1 MALSLHESFDRCCR
15 LCAEEQEVTIMIF
28 SAEAEAMLLQNK
40 LNKYLLIEIVCEFID
55 TARKAQE
62 VLLNQSIILDQFTPQ
77 KCVVLSKTD
86 IKPEPA
92 DSDDEN
98 LVTEMEISV
107 DPMMVLQNSDSMQ
120 SPNIEDNNEQ
130 VEDIT
135 HLHSVDG
142 ENVTIKLIK
151 RGDAPADKSEES
163 KGKGKPFPC
172 ITCKRSFFTEL
183 ALKNH
188 SWIHFNEDRVNKMF
202 KCGTCAESFD
212 YKCDL
217 ILHLKKHKTNGLC
230 TLCGRCNERPYNC
243 HLCKK
248 SFKRNQD
255 LKFHINQHTGD
266 KPYQC
271 PFCDKSFASSGN
283 CYSHRSRMHPGRRV
297 DGKIRRRI
305 PVSTGAL
312 QTRPVSNNLI
322 LNPRPIAPKPSP
334 ATTPRVQQLTSS
346 HDGYLTFLTCL
357 YDLFKLLHLQV
368 LTTMSTNELSNHRRM
383 ARQNGIVQPLLTD
396 LYQITMAY
404 AYWKSDKVND
414 VAVFDLFF
422 RTNPFQGEFTIF
434 AGLEEC
440 LKFLE
445 NFHYSDSDIE
455 YLIQTLPDNIEP
467 DFFAYLRELTCK
479 DITLSAIEEG
489 SVVFPRVPLL
499 RVEGPLIIAQLL
511 ETTLLTL
518 VNFASLMATN
528 AARYRM
534 VAGKNVSLL
543 EFGLRRAQ
551 GPDGGFDGTSN
562 VLAGKMFNIPV
573 RGTHAHSFVTSF
585 STLADLS
592 SVVLR
597 HAETQKQCNLLE
609 LATEWRKR
617 VSAIMDVS
625 TEEASD
631 GELAA
636 LISYALAF
644 PSGFLALVDT
654 YDVKRS
660 GLLNFCAVALAL
672 HDCGYRAI
680 GIRIDSG
687 DLAYLSVLS
696 RDTFAKVADTLKLP
710 WFRKLTIVAS
720 NDINEETILSLN
732 EQGHKIDCFGIGTH
746 LVTCQRQP
754 ALGCVYKLVEING
767 QPRIKLSQDVGKVTI
782 PGHKEAYR
790 LFGADGHALIDLLQ
804 RSLEPPPKVG
814 QKVLCRH
821 PFQESKRAYVIPS
834 KVEHLYKVCWK
845 DGRICTLPKPLS
857 EVRER
862 VQSSLKT
869 LRQDI
874 KRNLNP
880 TPYKVAVSDDL
891 YIFIHDLW
899 LQNAPIGELS

>member
-1 MALSLHESFDRCCR
+1 MSINES
-15 LCAEEQEVTIMIF
+15 IK
-28 SAEAEAMLLQNK
+28 NK
-40 LNKYLLIEIVCEFID
+40 
-55 TARKAQE
+55 Q
-62 VLLNQSIILDQFTPQ
+62 
-77 KCVVLSKTD
+77 
-86 IKPEPA
+86 
-92 DSDDEN
+92 
-98 LVTEMEISV
+98 
-107 DPMMVLQNSDSMQ
+107 
-120 SPNIEDNNEQ
+120 
-130 VEDIT
+130 
-135 HLHSVDG
+135 
-142 ENVTIKLIK
+142 
-151 RGDAPADKSEES
+151 
-163 KGKGKPFPC
+163 
-172 ITCKRSFFTEL
+172 
-183 ALKNH
+183 
-188 SWIHFNEDRVNKMF
+188 
-202 KCGTCAESFD
+202 
-212 YKCDL
+212 
-217 ILHLKKHKTNGLC
+217 
-230 TLCGRCNERPYNC
+230 
-243 HLCKK
+243 
-248 SFKRNQD
+248 
-255 LKFHINQHTGD
+255 
-266 KPYQC
+266 
-271 PFCDKSFASSGN
+271 
-283 CYSHRSRMHPGRRV
+283 
-297 DGKIRRRI
+297 
-305 PVSTGAL
+305 
-312 QTRPVSNNLI
+312 
-322 LNPRPIAPKPSP
+322 
-334 ATTPRVQQLTSS
+334 
-346 HDGYLTFLTCL
+346 
-357 YDLFKLLHLQV
+357 
-368 LTTMSTNELSNHRRM
+368 MS
-383 ARQNGIVQPLLTD
+383 RQNGIVQPLLTD

-404 AYWKSDKVND
+404 AYWKSGKIND

-455 YLIQTLPDNIEP
+455 YLMQTLPDKTEP
-467 DFFAYLRELTCK
+467 EFFAYLKDLTCK
-479 DITLSAIEEG
+479 DIKLSAIEEG

-499 RVEGPLIIAQLL
+499 RIEGPLIVAQLL

-551 GPDGGFDGTSN
+551 GPDGGLSASKYAYIGGFDGTSN

-573 RGTHAHSFVTSF
+573 KGTHAHSFVTSF
-585 STLADLS
+585 SSLDDIA
-592 SVVLR
+592 SVVIR

-609 LATEWRKR
+609 LAIEWRKR
-617 VSAIMDVS
+617 VSSITDVS
-625 TEEASD
+625 PEEASD

-644 PSGFLALVDT
+644 PTGFLALVDT
-654 YDVKRS
+654 YDVKRYNFQALRHGQRINGHSGYNSNCGSNVNRINNCNTYGYSMVERTLRS

-672 HDCGYRAI
+672 NDCGYRAV

-687 DLAYLSVLS
+687 DLAYLSVLARS
-696 RDTFAKVADTLKLP
+696 TFEKISELYKLP
-710 WFRKLTIVAS
+710 WFSKLTIVAS
-720 NDINEETILSLN
+720 NDINEDTILSLN

-804 RSLEPPPKVG
+804 RSTEPAPTVG

-834 KVEHLYKVCWK
+834 QVEHLYKEYWR
-845 DGRICTLPKPLS
+845 DGNICIPLKPLS

-862 VQSSLKT
+862 VQTSLRT

-891 YIFIHDLW
+891 YTFIHDLW

>member
-1 MALSLHESFDRCCR
+1 MSS
-15 LCAEEQEVTIMIF
+15 EE
-28 SAEAEAMLLQNK
+28 
-40 LNKYLLIEIVCEFID
+40 LN
-55 TARKAQE
+55 
-62 VLLNQSIILDQFTPQ
+62 
-77 KCVVLSKTD
+77 
-86 IKPEPA
+86 
-92 DSDDEN
+92 
-98 LVTEMEISV
+98 
-107 DPMMVLQNSDSMQ
+107 
-120 SPNIEDNNEQ
+120 
-130 VEDIT
+130 
-135 HLHSVDG
+135 
-142 ENVTIKLIK
+142 IK
-151 RGDAPADKSEES
+151 RK
-163 KGKGKPFPC
+163 
-172 ITCKRSFFTEL
+172 
-183 ALKNH
+183 
-188 SWIHFNEDRVNKMF
+188 
-202 KCGTCAESFD
+202 
-212 YKCDL
+212 
-217 ILHLKKHKTNGLC
+217 
-230 TLCGRCNERPYNC
+230 
-243 HLCKK
+243 
-248 SFKRNQD
+248 
-255 LKFHINQHTGD
+255 
-266 KPYQC
+266 
-271 PFCDKSFASSGN
+271 
-283 CYSHRSRMHPGRRV
+283 
-297 DGKIRRRI
+297 
-305 PVSTGAL
+305 
-312 QTRPVSNNLI
+312 
-322 LNPRPIAPKPSP
+322 
-334 ATTPRVQQLTSS
+334 
-346 HDGYLTFLTCL
+346 
-357 YDLFKLLHLQV
+357 
-368 LTTMSTNELSNHRRM
+368 M

-404 AYWKSDKVND
+404 AYWKSGKVND

-445 NFHYSDSDIE
+445 NFHYSDSDIQ
-455 YLIQTLPDNIEP
+455 YLEQTLPENIEP
-467 DFFAYLRELTCK
+467 EFFAYLKDLTCK
-479 DITLSAIEEG
+479 DIRVSAIEEG

-499 RVEGPLIIAQLL
+499 RVEGPLIVAQLL

-551 GPDGGFDGTSN
+551 GPDGGLSASKYAYIGGFDGTSN

-585 STLADLS
+585 STLDDLH
-592 SVVLR
+592 SVIIR
-597 HAETQKQCNLLE
+597 HAETQNPCNLLE
-609 LATEWRKR
+609 LSIEWRKR
-617 VSAIMDVS
+617 VSAVIDIS
-625 TEEASD
+625 PEEASD

-672 HDCGYRAI
+672 NDCGYRAG

-687 DLAYLSVLS
+687 DLAYLSVLA
-696 RDTFAKVADTLKLP
+696 RETFESIAEAFKLP
-710 WFRKLTIVAS
+710 WFSKLTIVAS

-732 EQGHKIDCFGIGTH
+732 EQGHKIDTFGIGTH

-754 ALGCVYKLVEING
+754 ALGCVYKLTEING

-804 RSLEPPPKVG
+804 RSSEPAPEVG

-834 KVEHLYKVCWK
+834 KVEHLYKVYWK
-845 DGRICTLPKPLS
+845 DGIIHTMPKPLH
-857 EVRER
+857 EVRQR
-862 VQSSLKT
+862 VQSSLRT

-891 YIFIHDLW
+891 YNFIHDLW